1 MQLAYAKTL
10 EESVLPSGAR
20 YLDLNGQPDQAQLAP
35 PSSYTASATSQ
46 GFWIEDELN
55 FRRRL
60 TLVPG
65 VRFDHMRAASPD
77 SPIVDGTSLVSN
89 GSPWVHYYSFKE
101 TGGTIAGLGDLY
113 TWNKVSPRLG
123 VNLILTGDGKT
134 VLRGT
139 LGRYYRPL
147 FLNDYLNVHPG
158 NAATTLARFNPA
170 VCAGAT
176 IATETPGCF
185 TTIISVTD
193 PRANI
198 AVDSDTRAPWT
209 NQYSIG
215 IDREV
220 MKNLSVSASVVH
232 KKWGDQIGWVD
243 IGGVYGTQT
252 VTTPD
257 GTMTVYPLM
266 NATSA
271 RKYLRTNPPGFFNR
285 YNGMLLQLTRRFTN
299 GWMAN
304 AGYSYGV
311 TRGLQPGGTLGQDP
325 NDLVNLTGRQSP
337 QDRPHLFNVSGMYE
351 VPRIGVQ
358 FSGNPW
364 MRSHSIGNRRR
375 TRPSG

>member
-1 MQLAYAKTL
+1 M
-10 EESVLPSGAR
+10 
-20 YLDLNGQPDQAQLAP
+20 
-35 PSSYTASATSQ
+35 
-46 GFWIEDELN
+46 
-55 FRRRL
+55 
-60 TLVPG
+60 
-65 VRFDHMRAASPD
+65 
-77 SPIVDGTSLVSN
+77 
-89 GSPWVHYYSFKE
+89 
-101 TGGTIAGLGDLY
+101 
-113 TWNKVSPRLG
+113 
-123 VNLILTGDGKT
+123 
-134 VLRGT
+134 
-139 LGRYYRPL
+139 
-147 FLNDYLNVHPG
+147 
-158 NAATTLARFNPA
+158 
-170 VCAGAT
+170 
-176 IATETPGCF
+176 
-185 TTIISVTD
+185 
-193 PRANI
+193 
-198 AVDSDTRAPWT
+198 DSDTRAPWT

-257 GTMTVYPLM
+257 GTMTVYPLL

-304 AGYSYGV
+304 AGYSYGI

-358 FSGNPW
+358 FSGNLQLSSGLPYGPQIQVRLPQGLRNIYYEAPGTYRTPSEKW
-364 MRSHSIGNRRR
+364 LHFRVGKTLRRGPHRIELAAELRNALDETSIANLITQVQASPNFGKPASWAYPRRVTIM
-375 TRPSG
+375 TRVGW